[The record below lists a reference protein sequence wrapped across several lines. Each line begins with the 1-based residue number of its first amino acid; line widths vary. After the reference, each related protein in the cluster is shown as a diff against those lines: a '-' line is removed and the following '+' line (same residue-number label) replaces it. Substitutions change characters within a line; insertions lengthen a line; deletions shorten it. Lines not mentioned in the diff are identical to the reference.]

1 MGVRMSLH
9 LTHKTGEWPTLA
21 KTQPKIYLHRDL
33 PIIMRKGPWKICN
46 VDYYSNLIQNVNI
59 ST

>member
-1 MGVRMSLH
+1 MSLH